1 MNRDSKM
8 LSGLACDEQ
17 PQKMDH
23 YSLRSNHLK
32 LSSRAR
38 NRFEITYVLFVLFIG
53 VVPDN
58 YINEL
63 RYIYVKAKDWLR
75 EELGHFLPVC

>member
-1 MNRDSKM
+1 MM
-8 LSGLACDEQ
+8 FALACGEQ
-17 PQKMDH
+17 PQKEDH

-38 NRFEITYVLFVLFIG
+38 NRFEITYAPFVLFIE

-75 EELGHFLPVC
+75 EELGQFLPVC